1 MSSANVFLKM
11 ALLNPEPATPVSLL
25 QHATGRRQF
34 NGQAALRPANN
45 DRYDAFQAISNLA

>member
-25 QHATGRRQF
+25 QHATGRRQV